1 MYAVSIEHLALN
13 SIENSINEDAEINQ
27 YNPHDYNEQLANKI
41 TTLAGQINAANYRF
55 LKLIAEFDRREAWEG
70 PGIRSCAYW
79 LNWKCGISVGVAR
92 EKVRVARALEG
103 LPETNE
109 AFEKGELSY
118 SKVRAMTRAAT
129 DLNESYLLNIA
140 QYGTAQHVEKLV
152 GAFRTVS
159 RVQDFAGSDAISV
172 MGELDES
179 VVVSDDEFDK
189 RREQKLYESRSVS
202 CYQNDEG
209 MWVIN
214 AKLPAEEGGLL
225 VKLLQE
231 LGNNLAAPN
240 WQASNAQND
249 TSQNDGSQEDQE
261 KNDEKIAAA
270 TFSDYKKDDSL
281 SDQLLG
287 EQLLAKEEPLTFPQ
301 RRADAL
307 TAIAESFL
315 ANTDADDD
323 SDGASNGKA
332 AAFAT
337 LKGAERCQLIL
348 HVHHGRAGSIK
359 DDASSD
365 ATSDGID
372 DVQLDADLDGR
383 WLVPDTALRLACDA
397 ALQVVEEDAVGNVL
411 NIGRRSRIIP
421 AAMSRALSI
430 RDGGCQFPSC
440 CETHFVEGH
449 HIKHWAN
456 GGDTKLDNL
465 VTLCRYHHRELHKG
479 KFFISV
485 KPESEVRERFADRLC
500 FSTVDRYFDSPF
512 NRSENFVIA
521 PNPAKFTCA
530 CCDDSVLKKTLPG
543 AVYDAIDQ
551 NTAVTKWQGEGMDL
565 GMAIEGLIR
574 ASGGSV
580 NGKK

>member
-1 MYAVSIEHLALN
+1 MYAVSIEQSFIN
-13 SIENSINEDAEINQ
+13 SAANNIQENTESNEYD
-27 YNPHDYNEQLANKI
+27 PHDYNDQLADKI

-55 LKLIAEFDRREAWEG
+55 LKLIAEFDRRVAWEG

-79 LNWKCGISVGVAR
+79 LNWKCGININAAR
-92 EKVRVARALEG
+92 EKVRVARALEE
-103 LPETNE
+103 LPEINE

-159 RVQDFAGSDAISV
+159 RVEDFAGSDAISV

-189 RREQKLYESRSVS
+189 RREQKLYESRGVS
-202 CYQNDEG
+202 CYQDDEG
-209 MWVIN
+209 MWIIN

-231 LGNNLAAPN
+231 LGNNLAD
-240 WQASNAQND
+240 SNLKGNQPQESVEKDSDVN
-249 TSQNDGSQEDQE
+249 SQNLSAER
-261 KNDEKIAAA
+261 
-270 TFSDYKKDDSL
+270 FSEYKKDEL
-281 SDQLLG
+281 LAGQLLG
-287 EQLLAKEEPLTFPQ
+287 EELLPKEERLTFPQ

-307 TAIAESFL
+307 VAIVEGFLTNTGDHAEI
-315 ANTDADDD
+315 
-323 SDGASNGKA
+323 
-332 AAFAT
+332 AAFTT
-337 LKGAERCQLIL
+337 LKGAERCQLVL

-359 DDASSD
+359 DDGNSD
-365 ATSDGID
+365 AKD
-372 DVQLDADLDGR
+372 DVLLDADLDGR
-383 WLVPDTALRLACDA
+383 WLVPDAALRLACDA

-430 RDGGCQFPSC
+430 RDGGCQFPGC
-440 CETHFVEGH
+440 CETNFVEGH

-465 VTLCRYHHRELHKG
+465 VTLCRYHHRELHRG

-485 KPESEVRERFADRLC
+485 KPESKKSERNELKRFVDRLC

-512 NRSENFVIA
+512 NRSKDFVIA

-530 CCDDSVLKKTLPG
+530 CCDDSVLKKTLPR
-543 AVYDAIDQ
+543 AVYDEIDEK
-551 NTAVTKWQGEGMDL
+551 TAVTKWLGERMDL

-574 ASGGSV
+574 ASGYNV
-580 NGKK
+580 NGKE